1 MAKNEKATQDEVT
14 HETKPQSTPVT
25 NGFKGVAEVLLPG
38 SSLLMDGDIK
48 KGAMHTVGG
57 LAGRVVLG
65 PVGWF
70 AAAANSYSNSVTG
83 KNLHEH
89 FIKQQDVKHQSVE
102 KQG

>member
-14 HETKPQSTPVT
+14 HETKSQSSPLT

-48 KGAMHTVGG
+48 KGAIHTVGG

-89 FIKQQDVKHQSVE
+89 FIKQEDAKQDSIQQ
-102 KQG
+102 QG